1 MNLAYAKLLRGWGLR
16 LSVIVAAAA
25 FTGTPAR
32 AALIQHM
39 TFDGNANATVGTNG
53 TLQSSSGNLPTF
65 GADRNNVANAAVAF
79 NGSTF
84 DRQYVEV
91 PGGGGLNN
99 LAAGTIAMFVR
110 WNGFQPQ
117 GLNGTTFGTV
127 TARQSNGLFSDQ
139 VITLNGP
146 DPATAKIEFRMAA
159 AFSTSLASSISP
171 GDGIW
176 HHLAVTY
183 DTNVDTV
190 SMYVDGVLSASGVG
204 TRSIHNNPAVPLSI
218 GAWIGDGNTWS
229 GSNVDDFRVYDTV
242 LNADEVVALAFPQAP
257 EPGVL
262 GLLGVAVTGALGAR
276 RHRA

>member
-1 MNLAYAKLLRGWGLR
+1 MNLGYATLLRGCGLR
-16 LSVIVAAAA
+16 VSAIVLAAG
-25 FTGTPAR
+25 TGASAH

-53 TLQSSSGNLPTF
+53 TLQSASGNLPTF
-65 GADRNNVANAAVAF
+65 AADRNNVPNAAVAF
-79 NGSTF
+79 AGSTF

-99 LAAGTIAMFVR
+99 LPVGTIAMFVR

-139 VITLNGP
+139 IITLNGP
-146 DPATAKIEFRMAA
+146 DPASAKIEFRLAA
-159 AFSTSLASSISP
+159 AFSTSLQSSISP

-183 DTNVDTV
+183 DTNLDTV
-190 SMYVDGVLSASGVG
+190 SMYVDGVLSASGVD
-204 TRSIHNNPAVPLSI
+204 TRNIHNNPAVPLSI

-229 GSNVDDFRVYDTV
+229 GTNVDDFRVYDTV
-242 LNADEVVALAFPQAP
+242 LNADEVVALAFPQVP
-257 EPGVL
+257 EPGL
-262 GLLGVAVTGALGAR
+262 AGLSGVVAAGALVR
-276 RHRA
+276 RRRRA